1 MIRHSRKR
9 DQRGSGPGG
18 EKGRGMCSE
27 FHLLGGTWDARGWG
41 LAVLGWEPLWGRQ
54 RQATSEGQWVPGQR
68 AQPQFQRGIL
78 SAGAHLLKGPQ
89 LPGMRQ
95 QVAAW
100 KGQGGVGQ

>member
-41 LAVLGWEPLWGRQ
+41 LAVLGWET
-54 RQATSEGQWVPGQR
+54 QACPEEPRVE
-68 AQPQFQRGIL
+68 ALF
-78 SAGAHLLKGPQ
+78 LKERNLQ
-89 LPGMRQ
+89 
-95 QVAAW
+95 
-100 KGQGGVGQ
+100 